1 MKRTLTTVTAL
12 VAGSVG
18 AIGFA
23 GTAAADGPEL
33 PAELPVDNNVAQTTY
48 HTAATLHSAQQ
59 AIGDV
64 VPSQGTPAGRDAA
77 GAVDGD
83 PLKEAVQNGHISGEL
98 LNGEQLDGV
107 PGEML
112 QNPSQQAQQTQQQ
125 PSTRPAP
132 TSSSNLAGL
141 PVGDVV
147 GGIAR

>member
-23 GTAAADGPEL
+23 GTAAADAPKL
-33 PAELPVDNNVAQTTY
+33 PAELPVDNNVAKTTY

-64 VPSQGTPAGRDAA
+64 VPSEGLPAAA
-77 GAVDGD
+77 RSAEATDGD
-83 PLKEAVQNGHISGEL
+83 PLAEAVQHGHISGEL
-98 LNGEQLDGV
+98 LNEEQLNGA

-112 QNPSQQAQQTQQQ
+112 QNPSQQAQQEQQS
-125 PSTRPAP
+125 STRPAP
-132 TSSSNLAGL
+132 SSSSNLAGL
-141 PVGDVV
+141 PVGDVIS
-147 GGIAR
+147 GIAG